1 MKKEVDIFLTAI
13 MFFTRIPCPIKVAH
27 SKEILNK
34 STRYF
39 ALVGIIIGA
48 IGGGVYFG
56 ASYLFDQHLSILL
69 SMMST
74 IWLTGAF
81 HEDGFA
87 DMLDGFGG
95 GWTKERILTIMKDSR
110 LGTYGTIGLV
120 FLLATKFLSLQNID
134 GITLVYLLIA
144 GHSVSRFFATVLI
157 YKLPYVRDDG
167 TGKEKPSADNMQVKS
182 LILNAVFGLSPLL
195 VFQEIRVF
203 LVLIPCTISTYLMGR
218 FFKKWIGG
226 HTGDCAGATQQ
237 IVEIVFYL
245 SMLVFWEMTTTTFL
259 NISF

>member
-1 MKKEVDIFLTAI
+1 MKKEFDIFLTAI
-13 MFFTRIPCPIKVAH
+13 MFFTRIPCPNWVDH

-39 ALVGIIIGA
+39 ALVGIIVGA
-48 IGGGVYFG
+48 FGGTVYYG
-56 ASYLFDQHLSILL
+56 ANIIFDQNLAIVF

-74 IWLTGAF
+74 IWITGAF

-95 GWTKERILTIMKDSR
+95 GWTKEKILTIMKDSR
-110 LGTYGTIGLV
+110 LGTYGTIGLI
-120 FLLATKFLSLQNID
+120 FLLATKFLSLQNIH
-134 GITLVYLLIA
+134 GIEFVFLLIA
-144 GHSVSRFFATVLI
+144 GHSVSRFFATILI

-167 TGKEKPSADNMQVKS
+167 TGKEKPSADNMQLKS
-182 LILNAVFGLSPLL
+182 LILNALFGLLPLFL
-195 VFQEIRVF
+195 FQEILVF
-203 LVLIPCTISTYLMGR
+203 IVLIPCAISTYLMGR
-218 FFKKWIGG
+218 FFNKWIGG

-245 SMLVFWEMTTTTFL
+245 SMIVLWKT
-259 NISF
+259 ICIYGY

>member
-1 MKKEVDIFLTAI
+1 MKKEFDIFLTAI
-13 MFFTRIPCPIKVAH
+13 MFFTRIPCPKWVDH

-39 ALVGIIIGA
+39 ALVGIIVGA
-48 IGGGVYFG
+48 FGGAVYFG
-56 ASYLFDQHLSILL
+56 ASYLFDQNLALLL
-69 SMMST
+69 SMIAT
-74 IWLTGAF
+74 IWITGAF

-95 GWTKERILTIMKDSR
+95 GWTKEKILTIMKDSR
-110 LGTYGTIGLV
+110 LGTYGTVGLI
-120 FLLATKFLSLQNID
+120 FLLATKFLGLQNIH
-134 GITLVYLLIA
+134 GIQFVFLLIA

-167 TGKEKPSADNMQVKS
+167 TGKEKPSADNMQLKS
-182 LILNAVFGLSPLL
+182 LVLNGVFGLLPLL
-195 VFQEIRVF
+195 LFQNMWVFF
-203 LVLIPCTISTYLMGR
+203 VLIPCGIATYLMAR
-218 FFKKWIGG
+218 FFNKWIGG

-245 SMLVFWEMTTTTFL
+245 SMLVFWKVFCFY
-259 NISF
+259 SC